1 MTILDRTPV
10 TIAEVKERVKDM
22 EEKQILKDYL
32 KKFTKLSKSK
42 TDELMKEIRA
52 LNNIRL
58 REENIVK
65 MADFLPKTSEELN
78 KILTEVSLSEEET
91 NAILAVTGKY

>member
-1 MTILDRTPV
+1 MTILDKTPI
-10 TIAEVKERVKDM
+10 TLAEVKERVKDL
-22 EEKQILKDYL
+22 EEKQVLKDYL

-42 TDELMKEIRA
+42 ADELMKEVKS

-65 MADFLPKTSEELN
+65 MADFLPRTHEELN